1 MTVFRS
7 IDMAPAQMRYALG
20 YACVCAWAVILLLAP
35 VFGTPDTIQAAPASM
50 LPGLATCLAS
60 LFFVSRFPSIT
71 GRTGAVA
78 LSSLLMAAGTLLCT
92 FPASSSIFALKLA
105 GLVLSGMFAI
115 VLIMAWFDVF
125 ARLKPRAVVILS
137 GCSIIVAAALCWG
150 VLACSANASSVAVSL
165 LPMVSFV
172 LLPTPEARK
181 TSKHAERVPSD
192 ESLQPAERRSIMEIV
207 AVALPIR
214 TLIGL
219 AITFFIVD
227 SLGTLAP
234 EYGTFSEVV
243 SPASLLAALGVTVFF
258 VASAFVVRRRIDPTI
273 LYKALM
279 FVFAAIVLLIT
290 FSIGIN
296 ASLVFCTAIVAEV
309 MMWTVLALLAK
320 KTPVMP
326 HHVFAVGWIAEC
338 IGRILGQTT
347 APLFIGQPEAFSA
360 VALMLILVAV
370 GFAFSEGTLMLD
382 VEFED
387 EREDSTMHRAIRDA
401 EAQTENAD
409 NGGKKNREGKSSP
422 LAPMHEAENSSPY
435 ATPEE
440 MHERSQCADDS
451 AMNTHAR
458 ATTKKIRECSQGEND
473 TAGTEKEGES
483 DASRQATQAIESEP
497 ASDRSNASKNDTRQ
511 TDPLDAFVATYDIS
525 RRERDVLELWLAGRG
540 LKYIENTLFISEST
554 VKSHLRSI
562 YRKCDTHNRDE
573 IISLFERSGR

>member
-60 LFFVSRFPSIT
+60 LFFVNRFPSIT

-92 FPASSSIFALKLA
+92 FPASSSVFALKLA

-150 VLACSANASSVAVSL
+150 VLACNANASSIAVSL

-243 SPASLLAALGVTVFF
+243 SPASLLAALGVTAFF

-370 GFAFSEGTLMLD
+370 GFAFSEGTPMLD
-382 VEFED
+382 VEFEG
-387 EREDSTMHRAIRDA
+387 EREDSAMHRAIRYA
-401 EAQTENAD
+401 GTQTESTSMD
-409 NGGKKNREGKSSP
+409 EEGRESEEGNGSGPTLPTSAR
-422 LAPMHEAENSSPY
+422 EAENASPH
-435 ATPEE
+435 AKPEE
-440 MHERSQCADDS
+440 M
-451 AMNTHAR
+451 
-458 ATTKKIRECSQGEND
+458 REYPQDEND
-473 TAGTEKEGES
+473 TAGIEKDIDPGT
-483 DASRQATQAIESEP
+483 SRQATQAVESEP
-497 ASDRSNASKNDTRQ
+497 ASDRNNASQNDARQ

-573 IISLFERSGR
+573 IISLFERSRR